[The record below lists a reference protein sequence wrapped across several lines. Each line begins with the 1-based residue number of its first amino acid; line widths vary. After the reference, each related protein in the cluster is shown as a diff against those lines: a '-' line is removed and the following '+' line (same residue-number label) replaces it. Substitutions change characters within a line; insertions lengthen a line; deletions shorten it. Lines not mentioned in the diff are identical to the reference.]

1 MKYVLSL
8 FAVLLVSCGG
18 PIYESDTS
26 LDQLPL
32 IPRPQSVI
40 SELGGFGYGSN
51 LEVITDNQE
60 LADLQAFIPV
70 ESSLENS
77 SGPLVLSLG
86 LKHPSP
92 EAYRLSINRREI
104 RIQGASPAGVF
115 RGIQTLRQIL
125 AASNS
130 APQQPIKVLPL
141 GVIEDWPSVSYRGT
155 MLDVARHFFTVDEV
169 KRYIDQMAQYKINTL
184 HLHLSDDQGWRI
196 EIKAYPRLTGI
207 GAATEVGGGS
217 GGFYTQEDFL
227 ELQAYAA
234 QRFIQIIP
242 EIDMPG
248 HTNAAIV
255 AYPELNGNG
264 KTVSPYT
271 GTAVGF
277 STFDARNEAVYTF
290 VDQVVKELSSLS
302 TSPYFHL
309 GGDESHVTSKED
321 YLYFVERV
329 GQIIRTHQK
338 TPIGWDEVA
347 QTDLGPGSVAQ
358 FWASEKNA
366 LAAVDKKMK
375 VLMSPAKKAYLDM
388 QYDSLSPYG
397 LHWAGYISVQD
408 AYNWDPLSYVPGLD
422 ADQILGIEAPLWS
435 ETISDSS
442 GLEYLAFPRLIC
454 VAELGWTPQSL
465 RSWEDFN
472 RRLTEVSYPGNKS
485 SK

>member
-1 MKYVLSL
+1 MKYLLSL
-8 FAVLLVSCGG
+8 IAVLLVSCGG
-18 PIYESDTS
+18 PMYESDTS

-40 SELGGFGYGSN
+40 SELGGFGYGAN
-51 LEVITDNQE
+51 LEVIAEDQE
-60 LADLQAFIPV
+60 LADLKSFIPV

-77 SGPLVLSLG
+77 SGSLVLSLG

-92 EAYRLSINRREI
+92 EAYRLSINRQVI

-115 RGIQTLRQIL
+115 RGIQTLWQIL

-130 APQQPIKVLPL
+130 ATQQTIKVLPL
-141 GVIEDWPSVSYRGT
+141 GVIEDWPSLSYRGT

-169 KRYIDQMAQYKINTL
+169 KQYIDQMAQYKINTL

-196 EIKAYPRLTGI
+196 EIKAYPRLTDI
-207 GAATEVGGGS
+207 GAATEVGGGP
-217 GGFYTQEDFL
+217 GGCYTQEDFL

-264 KTVSPYT
+264 KPVSPYW

-290 VDQVVKELSSLS
+290 IDQVVKELSSLS

-321 YLYFVERV
+321 YLFFVERV
-329 GQIIRTHQK
+329 GEIIRTHQK

-422 ADQILGIEAPLWS
+422 ADHILGIEAPLWS

-442 GLEYLAFPRLIC
+442 GLEYLAFPRLVC

-472 RRLTEVSYPGNKS
+472 RRLTEVSYPGKQVE
-485 SK
+485 

>member
-1 MKYVLSL
+1 MKYLL
-8 FAVLLVSCGG
+8 TLIAALLVSCGG
-18 PIYESDTS
+18 PVYESPNA
-26 LDQLPL
+26 LEALPL
-32 IPRPQSVI
+32 IPKPRSVV
-40 SELGGFGYGSN
+40 SELGGFGY
-51 LEVITDNQE
+51 
-60 LADLQAFIPV
+60 
-70 ESSLENS
+70 S
-77 SGPLVLSLG
+77 SGVAVIAEDPLLDDLKAWVPEGDAEGAASGPIVLALG
-86 LKHPSP
+86 YPHASA
-92 EAYRLSINRREI
+92 EAYRLTITRSEV
-104 RIQGASPAGVF
+104 RIQGTSPAGVF
-115 RGIQTLRQIL
+115 RGLQTLRQIL
-125 AASNS
+125 AAST
-130 APQQPIKVLPL
+130 PDPTTRVRVLPL
-141 GVIEDWPSVSYRGT
+141 GVIEDAPELSYRGT
-155 MLDVARHFFTVDEV
+155 MLDVARHFFTVAEV
-169 KRYIDQMAQYKINTL
+169 KQYIDQIAQYKINAL

-196 EIKAYPRLTGI
+196 EIKAYPRLTEI
-207 GAATEVGGGS
+207 GAATEVGGGP
-217 GGFYTQEDFL
+217 GGYYTQEDFL
-227 ELQAYAA
+227 ELQNYAA

-264 KTVSPYT
+264 KAVSPYT

-290 VDQVVKELSSLS
+290 IDQVVQEISALS

-321 YLYFVERV
+321 YVFFVERV
-329 GQIIRTHQK
+329 GEIIRTHQK

-358 FWASEKNA
+358 FWSSEKNA
-366 LAAVDKKMK
+366 LAAADKKMK

-442 GLEYLAFPRLIC
+442 GLEYLAFPRLIGL
-454 VAELGWTPQSL
+454 AELGWTPQSL

-472 RRLTEVSYPGNKS
+472 RRLTEVSYPGKQAE
-485 SK
+485 

>member
-70 ESSLENS
+70 ESFLENS

-130 APQQPIKVLPL
+130 APQRPIKVLPL

-472 RRLTEVSYPGNKS
+472 RRLTEVSYPGKQVE
-485 SK
+485 

>member
-1 MKYVLSL
+1 MKYLLSL
-8 FAVLLVSCGG
+8 IALLLVSCGG
-18 PIYESDTS
+18 PMYESDTS

-40 SELGGFGYGSN
+40 SELGGFGYGAN
-51 LEVITDNQE
+51 LEVIAEDQE
-60 LADLQAFIPV
+60 LADLKSFIPV

-77 SGPLVLSLG
+77 SGSLVLSLG

-92 EAYRLSINRREI
+92 EAYRLSINRQVI

-130 APQQPIKVLPL
+130 ATQQTIKVLPL
-141 GVIEDWPSVSYRGT
+141 GVIEDWPSLSYRGT

-169 KRYIDQMAQYKINTL
+169 KQYIDQMAQYKINTL

-196 EIKAYPRLTGI
+196 EIKAYPRLTEI
-207 GAATEVGGGS
+207 GAATEVGGGP
-217 GGFYTQEDFL
+217 GGYYTQEDFL

-264 KTVSPYT
+264 KAVSPYT

-290 VDQVVKELSSLS
+290 IDQVVKEIGALS
-302 TSPYFHL
+302 TSDYFHL

-321 YLYFVERV
+321 YLFFVERV
-329 GQIIRTHQK
+329 GEIIRTHQK

-422 ADQILGIEAPLWS
+422 ADHILGIEAPLWS

-472 RRLTEVSYPGNKS
+472 RRLTEVSYPGKQVE
-485 SK
+485 

>member
-1 MKYVLSL
+1 MKYLLSL
-8 FAVLLVSCGG
+8 IALLLVSCGG
-18 PIYESDTS
+18 PMYESDTS

-40 SELGGFGYGSN
+40 SELGGFGYGAN
-51 LEVITDNQE
+51 LEVIAEDQE
-60 LADLQAFIPV
+60 LADLKSFIPV

-77 SGPLVLSLG
+77 SGSLVLSLG

-92 EAYRLSINRREI
+92 EAYRLSINRQVI

-115 RGIQTLRQIL
+115 RGIQTLWQIL

-130 APQQPIKVLPL
+130 ATQQTIKVLPL
-141 GVIEDWPSVSYRGT
+141 GVIEDWPSLSYRGT

-169 KRYIDQMAQYKINTL
+169 KQYIDQMAQYKINTL

-196 EIKAYPRLTGI
+196 EIKAYPRLTEI
-207 GAATEVGGGS
+207 GAATEVGGGP
-217 GGFYTQEDFL
+217 GGYYTQEDFL

-264 KTVSPYT
+264 KPVSPYW

-290 VDQVVKELSSLS
+290 IDQVVKELSSLS

-321 YLYFVERV
+321 YLFFVERV
-329 GQIIRTHQK
+329 GEIIRTHQK

-422 ADQILGIEAPLWS
+422 ADHILGIEAPLWS

-472 RRLTEVSYPGNKS
+472 RRLTEVSYPGKQVE
-485 SK
+485 

>member
-1 MKYVLSL
+1 MKYLLSL
-8 FAVLLVSCGG
+8 IAALLVSCGG
-18 PIYESDTS
+18 PVYESPNA
-26 LDQLPL
+26 LEALPL
-32 IPRPQSVI
+32 IPKPRSVV
-40 SELGGFGYGSN
+40 SELGGFGYTLGVA
-51 LEVITDNQE
+51 VIAEDP
-60 LADLQAFIPV
+60 LLDDLKAWVP
-70 ESSLENS
+70 EGDAEGAA
-77 SGPLVLSLG
+77 SGPIVLALG
-86 LKHPSP
+86 YPHASA
-92 EAYRLSINRREI
+92 EAYRLTITRTEI

-115 RGIQTLRQIL
+115 RGLQTLRQIL
-125 AASNS
+125 AAST
-130 APQQPIKVLPL
+130 PDPTTRIRVLPL
-141 GVIEDWPSVSYRGT
+141 GVIEDAPVLSYRGT
-155 MLDVARHFFTVDEV
+155 MLDVARHFFTVAEV
-169 KRYIDQMAQYKINTL
+169 KQYIDQIAQYKINAL

-196 EIKAYPRLTGI
+196 EIKAYPRLTEI
-207 GAATEVGGGS
+207 GAATEVGGGP
-217 GGFYTQEDFL
+217 GGYYTQEDFL
-227 ELQAYAA
+227 ELQNYAA

-264 KTVSPYT
+264 KAVSPYT

-277 STFDARNEAVYTF
+277 STFNARNEAVYTF
-290 VDQVVKELSSLS
+290 IDQVVQEISALS

-321 YLYFVERV
+321 YVFFVERV
-329 GQIIRTHQK
+329 GEIIRTHQK

-358 FWASEKNA
+358 FWSSEKNA
-366 LAAVDKKMK
+366 LAAADKKMK

-442 GLEYLAFPRLIC
+442 GLEYLAFPRLIGL
-454 VAELGWTPQSL
+454 AELGWTPQSL

-472 RRLTEVSYPGNKS
+472 RRLTEVSYPGKQAE
-485 SK
+485 

>member
-1 MKYVLSL
+1 MKYLLSL
-8 FAVLLVSCGG
+8 IAALLVSCGG
-18 PIYESDTS
+18 PVFESPTA
-26 LDQLPL
+26 LEALPL
-32 IPRPQSVI
+32 IPKPRSVV
-40 SELGGFGYGSN
+40 SELGGFGYTLGVA
-51 LEVITDNQE
+51 VIAEDP
-60 LADLQAFIPV
+60 LLDDLKAWVP
-70 ESSLENS
+70 EGDAEGAA
-77 SGPLVLSLG
+77 SGPIVLALG
-86 LKHPSP
+86 YPHASA
-92 EAYRLSINRREI
+92 EAYRLTITRTEI

-115 RGIQTLRQIL
+115 RGLQTLRQIL
-125 AASNS
+125 TAST
-130 APQQPIKVLPL
+130 PDPTTRVRVLPL
-141 GVIEDWPSVSYRGT
+141 GVIEDAPELSYRGT
-155 MLDVARHFFTVDEV
+155 MLDVARHFFTVAEV
-169 KRYIDQMAQYKINTL
+169 KQYIDQIAQYKINAL

-196 EIKAYPRLTGI
+196 EIKAYPRLTEI
-207 GAATEVGGGS
+207 GAATEVGGGP
-217 GGFYTQEDFL
+217 GGYYTQEDFL
-227 ELQAYAA
+227 ELQDYAA

-264 KTVSPYT
+264 KAVSPYT

-290 VDQVVKELSSLS
+290 IDQVVQEISALS

-321 YLYFVERV
+321 YVFFVERV
-329 GQIIRTHQK
+329 GEIIRTHQK

-358 FWASEKNA
+358 FWSSEKNA
-366 LAAVDKKMK
+366 LAAADKKMK

-442 GLEYLAFPRLIC
+442 GLEYLAFPRLIGL
-454 VAELGWTPQSL
+454 AELGWTPQSL

-472 RRLTEVSYPGNKS
+472 RRLTEVSYPGKQDE
-485 SK
+485 

>member
-207 GAATEVGGGS
+207 GAATEVGGGL

-472 RRLTEVSYPGNKS
+472 RRLTEVSYPGKQVE
-485 SK
+485 

>member
-40 SELGGFGYGSN
+40 SELGGFGYGSI
-51 LEVITDNQE
+51 LEVIADNQE

-302 TSPYFHL
+302 SSPYFHL

-329 GQIIRTHQK
+329 GQIIRTYQK

-472 RRLTEVSYPGNKS
+472 RRLTEVSYPGKQVE
-485 SK
+485 

>member
-1 MKYVLSL
+1 MKYLLSL
-8 FAVLLVSCGG
+8 IAALLVSCGG
-18 PIYESDTS
+18 PVYESPNA
-26 LDQLPL
+26 LEALPL
-32 IPRPQSVI
+32 IPKPRSVV
-40 SELGGFGYGSN
+40 SELGGFGYTLGVA
-51 LEVITDNQE
+51 VIAEDP
-60 LADLQAFIPV
+60 LLDDLKAWVP
-70 ESSLENS
+70 EGDAEGAA
-77 SGPLVLSLG
+77 SGPIVLALG
-86 LKHPSP
+86 YPHASA
-92 EAYRLSINRREI
+92 EAYRLTITRSEV
-104 RIQGASPAGVF
+104 RIQGTSPAGVF
-115 RGIQTLRQIL
+115 RGLQTLRQIL
-125 AASNS
+125 AAST
-130 APQQPIKVLPL
+130 PDPTTRVRVLPL
-141 GVIEDWPSVSYRGT
+141 GVIEDAPELSYRGT
-155 MLDVARHFFTVDEV
+155 MLDVARHFFTVAEV
-169 KRYIDQMAQYKINTL
+169 KQYIDQIAQYKINAL

-196 EIKAYPRLTGI
+196 EIKAYPRLTEI
-207 GAATEVGGGS
+207 GAATEVGGGP
-217 GGFYTQEDFL
+217 GGYYTQEDFL
-227 ELQAYAA
+227 ELQDYAA

-264 KTVSPYT
+264 KAVSPYT

-277 STFDARNEAVYTF
+277 STFNARNEAVYTF
-290 VDQVVKELSSLS
+290 IDQVVQEISALS

-321 YLYFVERV
+321 YVFFVERV
-329 GQIIRTHQK
+329 GEIIRTHQK

-358 FWASEKNA
+358 FWSSEKNA
-366 LAAVDKKMK
+366 LAAADKKMK

-442 GLEYLAFPRLIC
+442 GLEYLAFPRLIGL
-454 VAELGWTPQSL
+454 AELGWTPQSL

-472 RRLTEVSYPGNKS
+472 RRLTEVSYPGKQAE
-485 SK
+485 

>member
-1 MKYVLSL
+1 MKYLLSL

-70 ESSLENS
+70 ESFLENS

-141 GVIEDWPSVSYRGT
+141 GVIEDWPLLSYRGT

-472 RRLTEVSYPGNKS
+472 RRLTEVSYPGKQVE
-485 SK
+485 

>member
-1 MKYVLSL
+1 MKYLLSL
-8 FAVLLVSCGG
+8 IALLLVSCGG
-18 PIYESDTS
+18 PMYESDTS

-40 SELGGFGYGSN
+40 SELGGFGYGAN
-51 LEVITDNQE
+51 LEVIAEDQE
-60 LADLQAFIPV
+60 LADLKSFIPV

-77 SGPLVLSLG
+77 SGSLVLSLG

-92 EAYRLSINRREI
+92 EAYRLSINRQVI

-130 APQQPIKVLPL
+130 ATQQTIKVLPL
-141 GVIEDWPSVSYRGT
+141 GVIEDWPSLSYRGT

-169 KRYIDQMAQYKINTL
+169 KQYIDQMAQYKINTL

-196 EIKAYPRLTGI
+196 EIKAYPRLTDI
-207 GAATEVGGGS
+207 GAATEVGGGP
-217 GGFYTQEDFL
+217 GGCYTQEDFL

-264 KTVSPYT
+264 KPVSPYW

-290 VDQVVKELSSLS
+290 IDQVVKEISSLS

-321 YLYFVERV
+321 YLFFVERV
-329 GQIIRTHQK
+329 GEIIRTHQK

-422 ADQILGIEAPLWS
+422 ADHILGIEAPLWS

-472 RRLTEVSYPGNKS
+472 RRLAEVSYPGK
-485 SK
+485 

>member
-1 MKYVLSL
+1 MKYLLSL
-8 FAVLLVSCGG
+8 IASLLVSCGG
-18 PIYESDTS
+18 PVYESPNA
-26 LDQLPL
+26 LEALPL
-32 IPRPQSVI
+32 IPKPRSVV
-40 SELGGFGYGSN
+40 SELGGFGYTLGVA
-51 LEVITDNQE
+51 VIAEDP
-60 LADLQAFIPV
+60 LLDDLKAWVP
-70 ESSLENS
+70 EGDAEGAA
-77 SGPLVLSLG
+77 SGPIVLG
-86 LKHPSP
+86 LGYPHASA
-92 EAYRLSINRREI
+92 EAYRLTITRTEI

-115 RGIQTLRQIL
+115 RGLQTLRQIL
-125 AASNS
+125 AAST
-130 APQQPIKVLPL
+130 PDPTTRIRVLPL
-141 GVIEDWPSVSYRGT
+141 GVIEDAPVLSYRGT
-155 MLDVARHFFTVDEV
+155 MLDVARHFFTVAEV
-169 KRYIDQMAQYKINTL
+169 KQYIDQIAQYKINAL

-196 EIKAYPRLTGI
+196 EIKAYPRLTEI
-207 GAATEVGGGS
+207 GAATEVGGGP
-217 GGFYTQEDFL
+217 GGYYTQEDFL
-227 ELQAYAA
+227 ELQDYAA

-264 KTVSPYT
+264 KAVSPYT

-277 STFDARNEAVYTF
+277 STFNARNEAVYTF
-290 VDQVVKELSSLS
+290 IDQVVQEISALS

-321 YLYFVERV
+321 YVFFVERV
-329 GQIIRTHQK
+329 GEIIRTHQK

-358 FWASEKNA
+358 FWSSEKNA
-366 LAAVDKKMK
+366 LAAADKKMK

-442 GLEYLAFPRLIC
+442 GLEYLAFPRLIGL
-454 VAELGWTPQSL
+454 AELGWTPQSL

-472 RRLTEVSYPGNKS
+472 RRLTEVSYPGKQAE
-485 SK
+485 

>member
-1 MKYVLSL
+1 MKYLLSL
-8 FAVLLVSCGG
+8 IAALLVSCGG
-18 PIYESDTS
+18 PVYESPNA
-26 LDQLPL
+26 LEALPL
-32 IPRPQSVI
+32 IPKPRSVV
-40 SELGGFGYGSN
+40 SELGGFGYTLGVA
-51 LEVITDNQE
+51 VIAEDP
-60 LADLQAFIPV
+60 LLDDLKAWVP
-70 ESSLENS
+70 EGDAEGAA
-77 SGPLVLSLG
+77 SGPIVLALG
-86 LKHPSP
+86 YPHASA
-92 EAYRLSINRREI
+92 EAYRLTITRSEV
-104 RIQGASPAGVF
+104 RIQGTSPAGVF
-115 RGIQTLRQIL
+115 RGLQTLRQIL
-125 AASNS
+125 SAST
-130 APQQPIKVLPL
+130 PDPTTRVRVLPL
-141 GVIEDWPSVSYRGT
+141 GVVEDAPELSYRGT
-155 MLDVARHFFTVDEV
+155 MLDVARHFFTVAEV
-169 KRYIDQMAQYKINTL
+169 KQYIDQIAQYKINAL

-196 EIKAYPRLTGI
+196 EIKAYPRLTEI
-207 GAATEVGGGS
+207 GAATEVGGGP
-217 GGFYTQEDFL
+217 GGYYTQEDFL
-227 ELQAYAA
+227 ELQNYAA

-264 KTVSPYT
+264 KAVSPYT

-277 STFDARNEAVYTF
+277 STFNARNEAVYTF
-290 VDQVVKELSSLS
+290 IDQVVQEISALS

-321 YLYFVERV
+321 YVFFVERV
-329 GQIIRTHQK
+329 GEIIRTHQK

-358 FWASEKNA
+358 FWSSEKNA
-366 LAAVDKKMK
+366 LAAADKKMK

-442 GLEYLAFPRLIC
+442 GLEYLAFPRLIGL
-454 VAELGWTPQSL
+454 AELGWTPQSL

-472 RRLTEVSYPGNKS
+472 RRLTEVSYPGKQAE
-485 SK
+485 

>member
-1 MKYVLSL
+1 MKYLLSL
-8 FAVLLVSCGG
+8 IAVLLVSCGG
-18 PIYESDTS
+18 PMYESDTS

-40 SELGGFGYGSN
+40 SELGGFGYGAN
-51 LEVITDNQE
+51 LEVIAEDQE
-60 LADLQAFIPV
+60 LADLKSFIPV

-77 SGPLVLSLG
+77 SGSLVLSLG

-92 EAYRLSINRREI
+92 EAYRLSINRQVI

-130 APQQPIKVLPL
+130 ATQQAIKVLPL
-141 GVIEDWPSVSYRGT
+141 GVIEDWPSLSYRGT

-169 KRYIDQMAQYKINTL
+169 KQYIDQMAQYKINTL

-196 EIKAYPRLTGI
+196 EIKAYPRLTDI
-207 GAATEVGGGS
+207 GAATEVGGGP
-217 GGFYTQEDFL
+217 GGCYTQEDFL

-264 KTVSPYT
+264 KPVSPYW

-290 VDQVVKELSSLS
+290 IDQEVKELASLS

-321 YLYFVERV
+321 YLFFVERV
-329 GQIIRTHQK
+329 GEIIRTHQK

-408 AYNWDPLSYVPGLD
+408 SYNWDPLSYVPGLD
-422 ADQILGIEAPLWS
+422 ADHILGIEAPLWS

-472 RRLTEVSYPGNKS
+472 RRLAEVSYPGK
-485 SK
+485 

>member
-1 MKYVLSL
+1 MKYLLSL
-8 FAVLLVSCGG
+8 IAVLLVSCGG
-18 PIYESDTS
+18 PMYESDTS

-40 SELGGFGYGSN
+40 SELGGFGYGAN
-51 LEVITDNQE
+51 LEVIAEDQE
-60 LADLQAFIPV
+60 LADLKSFIPV

-77 SGPLVLSLG
+77 SGSLVLSLG

-92 EAYRLSINRREI
+92 EAYRLSINRQVI

-115 RGIQTLRQIL
+115 RGIQTLWQIL

-130 APQQPIKVLPL
+130 ATQQTIKVLPL
-141 GVIEDWPSVSYRGT
+141 GVIEDWPSLSYRGT

-169 KRYIDQMAQYKINTL
+169 KQYIDQMAQYKINTL

-196 EIKAYPRLTGI
+196 EIKAYPRLTDI
-207 GAATEVGGGS
+207 GAATEVGGGP

-264 KTVSPYT
+264 KPVSPYW

-290 VDQVVKELSSLS
+290 IDQVVKELSSLS

-321 YLYFVERV
+321 YLFFVERV
-329 GQIIRTHQK
+329 GEIIRTHQK

-435 ETISDSS
+435 ETISDLS

-472 RRLTEVSYPGNKS
+472 RRLTEVSYPGKQVE
-485 SK
+485 

>member
-1 MKYVLSL
+1 MKYLLSL
-8 FAVLLVSCGG
+8 IAVLLVSCGG
-18 PIYESDTS
+18 PMYESDTS

-40 SELGGFGYGSN
+40 SELGGFGYGAN
-51 LEVITDNQE
+51 LEVIAEDQE
-60 LADLQAFIPV
+60 LADLKSFIPV

-77 SGPLVLSLG
+77 SGSLVLSLG

-92 EAYRLSINRREI
+92 EAYRLSINRQVI

-115 RGIQTLRQIL
+115 RGIQTLWQIL

-130 APQQPIKVLPL
+130 ATQQTIKVLPL
-141 GVIEDWPSVSYRGT
+141 GVIEDWPSLSYRGT

-169 KRYIDQMAQYKINTL
+169 KQYIDQMAQYKINTL

-196 EIKAYPRLTGI
+196 EIKAYPRLTDI
-207 GAATEVGGGS
+207 GAATEVGGGP
-217 GGFYTQEDFL
+217 GGCYTQEDFL

-290 VDQVVKELSSLS
+290 IDQVVKELSSLS

-321 YLYFVERV
+321 YLFFVERV
-329 GQIIRTHQK
+329 GEIIRTHQK

-422 ADQILGIEAPLWS
+422 ADHILGIEAPLWS

-472 RRLTEVSYPGNKS
+472 RRLTEVSYPGKQVE
-485 SK
+485 

>member
-1 MKYVLSL
+1 MKYLLSL
-8 FAVLLVSCGG
+8 IAALLVSCGG
-18 PIYESDTS
+18 PVYESPNA
-26 LDQLPL
+26 LEALPL
-32 IPRPQSVI
+32 IPKPRSVV
-40 SELGGFGYGSN
+40 SELGGFGYTLGVA
-51 LEVITDNQE
+51 VIAEDP
-60 LADLQAFIPV
+60 LLDDLKAWVP
-70 ESSLENS
+70 EGDAEGAA
-77 SGPLVLSLG
+77 SGPIVLALG
-86 LKHPSP
+86 YPHASA
-92 EAYRLSINRREI
+92 EAYRLTITRSEV
-104 RIQGASPAGVF
+104 RIQGTSPAGVF
-115 RGIQTLRQIL
+115 RGLQTLRQIL
-125 AASNS
+125 TAST
-130 APQQPIKVLPL
+130 PDPTTRVRVLPL
-141 GVIEDWPSVSYRGT
+141 GVIEDAPELSYRGT
-155 MLDVARHFFTVDEV
+155 MLDVARHFFTVAEV
-169 KRYIDQMAQYKINTL
+169 KQYIDQIAQYKINAL

-196 EIKAYPRLTGI
+196 EIKAYPRLTEI
-207 GAATEVGGGS
+207 GAATEVGGGP
-217 GGFYTQEDFL
+217 GGYYTQEDFL
-227 ELQAYAA
+227 ELQNYAA

-264 KTVSPYT
+264 KAVSPYT

-277 STFDARNEAVYTF
+277 STFNARNEAVYTF
-290 VDQVVKELSSLS
+290 IDQVVQEISALS

-321 YLYFVERV
+321 YVFFVERV
-329 GQIIRTHQK
+329 GEIIRTHQK

-358 FWASEKNA
+358 FWSSEKNA
-366 LAAVDKKMK
+366 LAAADKKMK

-442 GLEYLAFPRLIC
+442 GLEYLAFPRLIGL
-454 VAELGWTPQSL
+454 AELGWTPQSL

-472 RRLTEVSYPGNKS
+472 RRLTEVSYPGKQAE
-485 SK
+485 

>member
-1 MKYVLSL
+1 MKYLLSL
-8 FAVLLVSCGG
+8 IASLLVSCGG
-18 PIYESDTS
+18 PVYESPNA
-26 LDQLPL
+26 LEALPL
-32 IPRPQSVI
+32 IPKPRSVV
-40 SELGGFGYGSN
+40 SELGGFGYTLGVA
-51 LEVITDNQE
+51 VIAEDP
-60 LADLQAFIPV
+60 LLDDLKAWVP
-70 ESSLENS
+70 EGDAEGAA
-77 SGPLVLSLG
+77 SGPIVLALG
-86 LKHPSP
+86 YPHASA
-92 EAYRLSINRREI
+92 EAYRLTITRSEV
-104 RIQGASPAGVF
+104 RIQGTSPAGVF
-115 RGIQTLRQIL
+115 RGLQTLRQIL
-125 AASNS
+125 AAST
-130 APQQPIKVLPL
+130 PDPTTRIRVLPL
-141 GVIEDWPSVSYRGT
+141 GVIEDAPVLSYRGT
-155 MLDVARHFFTVDEV
+155 MLDVARHFYTVAEV
-169 KRYIDQMAQYKINTL
+169 KQYIDQIAQYKINAL

-196 EIKAYPRLTGI
+196 EIKAYPRLTEI
-207 GAATEVGGGS
+207 GAATEVGGGP
-217 GGFYTQEDFL
+217 GGYYTQEDFL
-227 ELQAYAA
+227 ELQNYAA

-264 KTVSPYT
+264 KAVSPYT

-277 STFDARNEAVYTF
+277 STFNARNEAVYTF
-290 VDQVVKELSSLS
+290 IDQVVQEISALS

-321 YLYFVERV
+321 YVFFVERV
-329 GQIIRTHQK
+329 GEIIRTHQK

-358 FWASEKNA
+358 FWSSEKNA
-366 LAAVDKKMK
+366 LAAADKKMK

-442 GLEYLAFPRLIC
+442 GLEYLAFPRLIGL
-454 VAELGWTPQSL
+454 AELGWTPQSL

-472 RRLTEVSYPGNKS
+472 RRLTEVSYPGKQAE
-485 SK
+485 

>member
-1 MKYVLSL
+1 MKYLLSL
-8 FAVLLVSCGG
+8 IALLLVSCGG
-18 PIYESDTS
+18 PMYESDTS

-40 SELGGFGYGSN
+40 SELGGFGYGAN
-51 LEVITDNQE
+51 LEVIAEDQE
-60 LADLQAFIPV
+60 LADLKSFIPV

-77 SGPLVLSLG
+77 SGSLVLSLG

-92 EAYRLSINRREI
+92 EAYRLSINRQVI

-130 APQQPIKVLPL
+130 ATQQTIKVLPL
-141 GVIEDWPSVSYRGT
+141 GVIEDWPSLSYRGT

-169 KRYIDQMAQYKINTL
+169 KQYIDQMAQYKINTL

-196 EIKAYPRLTGI
+196 EIKAYPRLTDI
-207 GAATEVGGGS
+207 GAATEVGGGP
-217 GGFYTQEDFL
+217 GGCYTQEDFL

-264 KTVSPYT
+264 KPVSPYW

-290 VDQVVKELSSLS
+290 IDQVVKELSSLS

-321 YLYFVERV
+321 YLFFVERV
-329 GQIIRTHQK
+329 GEIIRTHQK

-422 ADQILGIEAPLWS
+422 ADHILGIEAPLWS

-472 RRLTEVSYPGNKS
+472 RRLTEVSYPGKQVE
-485 SK
+485 

>member
-70 ESSLENS
+70 ESFLENS

-290 VDQVVKELSSLS
+290 IDQVVKELSSLS

-472 RRLTEVSYPGNKS
+472 RRLTEVSYPGKQVE
-485 SK
+485 

>member
-1 MKYVLSL
+1 MKYLLSL
-8 FAVLLVSCGG
+8 IAALLVSCGG
-18 PIYESDTS
+18 PVYESPNA
-26 LDQLPL
+26 LEALPL
-32 IPRPQSVI
+32 IPKPRSVV
-40 SELGGFGYGSN
+40 SELGGFGYTLGVA
-51 LEVITDNQE
+51 VIAEDP
-60 LADLQAFIPV
+60 LLDDLKAWVP
-70 ESSLENS
+70 EGDAEGAA
-77 SGPLVLSLG
+77 SGPIVLALG
-86 LKHPSP
+86 YPHASA
-92 EAYRLSINRREI
+92 EAYRLTITRSEV
-104 RIQGASPAGVF
+104 RIQGTSPAGVF
-115 RGIQTLRQIL
+115 RGLQTLRQIL
-125 AASNS
+125 AAST
-130 APQQPIKVLPL
+130 PDPTTRVRVLPL
-141 GVIEDWPSVSYRGT
+141 GVIEDAPVLSYRGT
-155 MLDVARHFFTVDEV
+155 MLDVARHFFTVAEV
-169 KRYIDQMAQYKINTL
+169 KQYIDQIAQYKINAL

-196 EIKAYPRLTGI
+196 EIKAYPRLTEI
-207 GAATEVGGGS
+207 GAATEVGGGP
-217 GGFYTQEDFL
+217 GGYYTQEDFL
-227 ELQAYAA
+227 ELQDYAA

-264 KTVSPYT
+264 KAVSPYT

-277 STFDARNEAVYTF
+277 STFNARNEAVYTF
-290 VDQVVKELSSLS
+290 IDQVVQEISALS

-321 YLYFVERV
+321 YVFFVERV
-329 GQIIRTHQK
+329 GEIIRTHQK

-358 FWASEKNA
+358 FWSSEKNA
-366 LAAVDKKMK
+366 LAAADKKMK

-422 ADQILGIEAPLWS
+422 AEQILGIEAPLWS

-442 GLEYLAFPRLIC
+442 GLEYLAFPRLIG

-472 RRLTEVSYPGNKS
+472 RRLTEVSYPGKQAE
-485 SK
+485 

>member
-1 MKYVLSL
+1 MKYLLSL
-8 FAVLLVSCGG
+8 IALLLVSCGG
-18 PIYESDTS
+18 PMYESDTS

-40 SELGGFGYGSN
+40 SELGGFGYGAN
-51 LEVITDNQE
+51 LEVIAEDQE
-60 LADLQAFIPV
+60 LADLKSFIPV

-77 SGPLVLSLG
+77 SGSLVLSLG

-92 EAYRLSINRREI
+92 EAYRLSINRQVI

-115 RGIQTLRQIL
+115 RGIQTLWQIL

-130 APQQPIKVLPL
+130 ATQQTIKVLPL
-141 GVIEDWPSVSYRGT
+141 GVIEDWPSLSYRGT

-169 KRYIDQMAQYKINTL
+169 KQYIDQMAQYKINTL

-196 EIKAYPRLTGI
+196 EIKAYPRLTDI
-207 GAATEVGGGS
+207 GAATEVGGGP
-217 GGFYTQEDFL
+217 GGCYTQEDFL
-227 ELQAYAA
+227 ELQTYAA

-264 KTVSPYT
+264 KPVSPYW

-290 VDQVVKELSSLS
+290 IDQVVKEISSLS

-321 YLYFVERV
+321 YLFFVERV
-329 GQIIRTHQK
+329 GEIIRTHQK

-422 ADQILGIEAPLWS
+422 ADHILGIEAPLWS

-472 RRLTEVSYPGNKS
+472 RRLAEVSYPGKQVE
-485 SK
+485 

>member
-1 MKYVLSL
+1 MKYLLSL
-8 FAVLLVSCGG
+8 IALLLVSCGG
-18 PIYESDTS
+18 PMYESDTS

-40 SELGGFGYGSN
+40 SELGGFGYGAN
-51 LEVITDNQE
+51 LEVIAEDQE
-60 LADLQAFIPV
+60 LADLKSFIPV

-77 SGPLVLSLG
+77 SGSLVLSLG

-92 EAYRLSINRREI
+92 EAYRLSINRQVI

-130 APQQPIKVLPL
+130 ATQQAIKVLPL
-141 GVIEDWPSVSYRGT
+141 GVIEDWPSLSYRGT

-169 KRYIDQMAQYKINTL
+169 KQYIDQMAQYKINTL

-196 EIKAYPRLTGI
+196 EIKAYPRLTDI
-207 GAATEVGGGS
+207 GAATEVGGGP
-217 GGFYTQEDFL
+217 GGCYTQEDFL

-264 KTVSPYT
+264 KPVSPYW

-290 VDQVVKELSSLS
+290 IDQVVKELSSLS

-321 YLYFVERV
+321 YLFFVERV
-329 GQIIRTHQK
+329 GEIIRTHQK

-422 ADQILGIEAPLWS
+422 ADHILGIEAPLWS

-472 RRLTEVSYPGNKS
+472 RRLAEVSYPGK
-485 SK
+485 

>member
-1 MKYVLSL
+1 MKYLLSL
-8 FAVLLVSCGG
+8 IAALLVSCGG
-18 PIYESDTS
+18 PVYESPNA
-26 LDQLPL
+26 LEALPL
-32 IPRPQSVI
+32 IPKPRSVV
-40 SELGGFGYGSN
+40 SELGGFGYTLGVA
-51 LEVITDNQE
+51 VIAEDP
-60 LADLQAFIPV
+60 LLDDLKAWVP
-70 ESSLENS
+70 EGDAEGAA
-77 SGPLVLSLG
+77 SGPIVLALG
-86 LKHPSP
+86 YPHASA
-92 EAYRLSINRREI
+92 EAYRLTITRSEV
-104 RIQGASPAGVF
+104 RIQGTSPAGVF
-115 RGIQTLRQIL
+115 RGLQTLRQIL
-125 AASNS
+125 AAST
-130 APQQPIKVLPL
+130 PDPTTRIRVLPL
-141 GVIEDWPSVSYRGT
+141 GVIEDAPVLSYRGT
-155 MLDVARHFFTVDEV
+155 MLDVARHFFTVAEV
-169 KRYIDQMAQYKINTL
+169 KQYIDQIAQYKINAL

-196 EIKAYPRLTGI
+196 EIKAYPRLTEI
-207 GAATEVGGGS
+207 GAATEVGGGP
-217 GGFYTQEDFL
+217 GGYYTQEDFL
-227 ELQAYAA
+227 ELQNYAA

-264 KTVSPYT
+264 KAVSPYT

-277 STFDARNEAVYTF
+277 STFNARNEAVYTF
-290 VDQVVKELSSLS
+290 IDQVVQEISALS

-321 YLYFVERV
+321 YVFFVERV
-329 GQIIRTHQK
+329 GEIIRTHQK

-358 FWASEKNA
+358 FWSSEKNA
-366 LAAVDKKMK
+366 LAAADKKMK

-442 GLEYLAFPRLIC
+442 GLEYLAFPRLIGL
-454 VAELGWTPQSL
+454 AELGWTPQSL

-472 RRLTEVSYPGNKS
+472 RRLTEVSYPGKQAE
-485 SK
+485 

>member
-40 SELGGFGYGSN
+40 SELGGFGYGAN
-51 LEVITDNQE
+51 LEVIAEDQE
-60 LADLQAFIPV
+60 LTDLQAFIPV

-86 LKHPSP
+86 LKHQSP

-472 RRLTEVSYPGNKS
+472 RRLTEVSYPGKQVE
-485 SK
+485 

>member
-8 FAVLLVSCGG
+8 IAVLLVSCGG

-32 IPRPQSVI
+32 IPRSQSVI
-40 SELGGFGYGSN
+40 SELGGFGYGAN
-51 LEVITDNQE
+51 LEVIAEDQE

-92 EAYRLSINRREI
+92 EAYRLSINRREV

-125 AASNS
+125 TASNS
-130 APQQPIKVLPL
+130 APQKPIKVLPL
-141 GVIEDWPSVSYRGT
+141 GVIEDWPSLSYRGA

-196 EIKAYPRLTGI
+196 EIKAYPRLTDI
-207 GAATEVGGGS
+207 ASATEVGGGP

-290 VDQVVKELSSLS
+290 INQVVQELSSLS

-472 RRLTEVSYPGNKS
+472 RRLTEVSYPGKQVE
-485 SK
+485 

>member
-70 ESSLENS
+70 ESFLENS

-366 LAAVDKKMK
+366 LAAIDKKMK

-472 RRLTEVSYPGNKS
+472 RRLTEVSYPGKQVE
-485 SK
+485 

>member
-51 LEVITDNQE
+51 LEVIADNQE

-302 TSPYFHL
+302 SSPYFHL

-329 GQIIRTHQK
+329 GQIIRTYQK

-472 RRLTEVSYPGNKS
+472 RRLTEVSYPGKQVE
-485 SK
+485 

>member
-1 MKYVLSL
+1 MKYLLSL
-8 FAVLLVSCGG
+8 IAVLLVSCGG
-18 PIYESDTS
+18 PMYESDTS

-40 SELGGFGYGSN
+40 SELGGFGYGAN
-51 LEVITDNQE
+51 LEVIAEDQE
-60 LADLQAFIPV
+60 LADLKSFIPV

-77 SGPLVLSLG
+77 SGSLVLSLG

-92 EAYRLSINRREI
+92 EAYRLSINRQVI

-130 APQQPIKVLPL
+130 ATQQAIKVLPL
-141 GVIEDWPSVSYRGT
+141 GVIEDWPSLSYRGT

-169 KRYIDQMAQYKINTL
+169 KQYIDQMAQYKINTL

-196 EIKAYPRLTGI
+196 EIKAYPRLTDI
-207 GAATEVGGGS
+207 GAATEVGGGP

-264 KTVSPYT
+264 KPVSPYW

-290 VDQVVKELSSLS
+290 IDQVVKELSSLS

-321 YLYFVERV
+321 YLFFVERV
-329 GQIIRTHQK
+329 GEIIRTHQK

-422 ADQILGIEAPLWS
+422 ADHILGIEAPLWS

-472 RRLTEVSYPGNKS
+472 RRLTEVSYPGKQVE
-485 SK
+485 

>member
-1 MKYVLSL
+1 MKYLLSL
-8 FAVLLVSCGG
+8 IAALLVSCGG
-18 PIYESDTS
+18 PVYESPNA
-26 LDQLPL
+26 LEALPL
-32 IPRPQSVI
+32 IPKPRSVV
-40 SELGGFGYGSN
+40 SELGGFGYTLGVA
-51 LEVITDNQE
+51 VIAEDP
-60 LADLQAFIPV
+60 LLDDLKAWVP
-70 ESSLENS
+70 EGDAEGAA
-77 SGPLVLSLG
+77 SGPIVLALG
-86 LKHPSP
+86 YPHASA
-92 EAYRLSINRREI
+92 EAYRLTITRSEV
-104 RIQGASPAGVF
+104 RIQGTSPAGVF
-115 RGIQTLRQIL
+115 RGLQTLRQIL
-125 AASNS
+125 AAST
-130 APQQPIKVLPL
+130 PDPTTRVRVLPL
-141 GVIEDWPSVSYRGT
+141 GVIEDAPVLSYRGT
-155 MLDVARHFFTVDEV
+155 MLDVARHFFTVAEV
-169 KRYIDQMAQYKINTL
+169 KQYIDQIAQYKINAL

-196 EIKAYPRLTGI
+196 EIKAYPRLTEI
-207 GAATEVGGGS
+207 GAATEVGGGP
-217 GGFYTQEDFL
+217 GGYYTQEDFL
-227 ELQAYAA
+227 ELQDYAA

-264 KTVSPYT
+264 KAVSPYT

-277 STFDARNEAVYTF
+277 STFNARNEAVYTF
-290 VDQVVKELSSLS
+290 IDQVVQEISALS

-321 YLYFVERV
+321 YVFFVERV
-329 GQIIRTHQK
+329 GEIIRTHQK

-358 FWASEKNA
+358 FWSSEKNA
-366 LAAVDKKMK
+366 LAAADKKMK

-442 GLEYLAFPRLIC
+442 GLEYLAFPRLIGL
-454 VAELGWTPQSL
+454 AELGWTPQSL

-472 RRLTEVSYPGNKS
+472 RRLTEVSYPGKQAE
-485 SK
+485 